1 MHVSTRAYLLLA
13 LSMLSW
19 GVANPLSDIA
29 METLDVSHMLLLEV
43 GAGAAVLSIVALIR
57 RTRLSFSWR
66 WALLLGVL
74 EPGLTYLF
82 GNIGYASGTV
92 TVGLIIM
99 SAETLILALLARLV
113 LNELISR
120 REYVAIAI
128 GFLGAATVGWSG
140 QSDGTTSLV
149 AGAAFLLAAT
159 AAAGYALAIRLYT
172 TKQPHVD
179 VFGLTWAQTLV
190 SLVLAVVLLPTASA
204 PVSSLLQVDVHILA
218 ALGAGVFGVA
228 IPFWLFAQASAF
240 VPSRHAAIAL
250 NIIPVVGISI
260 GALLGRGIPTSV
272 QIFGGALVII
282 SLMALSQREH

>member
-1 MHVSTRAYLLLA
+1 MHVSTRAYVLLA

-29 METLDVSHMLLLEV
+29 METLDVSHMLVLEV
-43 GAGAAVLSIVALIR
+43 GAGAVVLSVIALAR
-57 RTRLSFSWR
+57 RSRLVFSLR
-66 WALLLGVL
+66 WALLLGLL

-82 GNIGYASGTV
+82 GNIGYATGTV

-99 SAETLILALLARLV
+99 SAETLILALLARML
-113 LNELISR
+113 LKELING
-120 REYVAIAI
+120 REYAAIII

-140 QSDGTTSLV
+140 QLDGSTS
-149 AGAAFLLAAT
+149 LLAAFAFLIAAA
-159 AAAGYALAIRLYT
+159 AAAGYALAIRIYT
-172 TKQPHVD
+172 TRYPEVD
-179 VFGLTWAQTLV
+179 VFNLTWAQTIV
-190 SLVLAVVLLPTASA
+190 SLVLALALLPTASV
-204 PVSSLLQVDVHILA
+204 PISTLTIDVHVMA

-228 IPFWLFAQASAF
+228 IPFWLFAKASVL

-260 GALLGRGIPTSV
+260 GALLGRGIPTSLQFV
-272 QIFGGALVII
+272 GGALVIL

>member
-1 MHVSTRAYLLLA
+1 MHVSTRAYVLLA

-43 GAGAAVLSIVALIR
+43 GAGAVALSIIALLR

-66 WALLLGVL
+66 WALLLGLL

-82 GNIGYASGTV
+82 GNLGYATGTV

-99 SAETLILALLARLV
+99 SAETLILALLARAV
-113 LNELISR
+113 LKEFING
-120 REYVAIAI
+120 REYIAIAI
-128 GFLGAATVGWSG
+128 GFLGAAAVGWSG
-140 QSDGTTSLV
+140 QVDGSTSFS
-149 AGAAFLLAAT
+149 AALFFLIAAT
-159 AAAGYALAIRLYT
+159 AAAGYALAIRIYT
-172 TKQPHVD
+172 TRNPDVD
-179 VFGLTWAQTLV
+179 VFALTWAQTLV
-190 SLVLAVVLLPTASA
+190 SLALALLLLPTAST
-204 PVSSLLQVDVHILA
+204 PLGTLTQLDVHVAA

-228 IPFWLFAQASAF
+228 IPFWLFASAATL

-260 GALLGRGIPTSV
+260 GALLGRGIPTAW
-272 QIFGGALVII
+272 QFFGGALVIV